1 MNKNKSLGYNPI
13 PVVKNVRFAK
23 NFRIS
28 VPNKF
33 KKFLLSIG
41 LLVMITM
48 VISFISF
55 INGETAAAGTIDF
68 KELDNMSYRIISQDG
83 SISRMTNSFYDIEYG
98 KIKIGDVTS
107 KYPIASKEDKL
118 QWIEGLIER
127 EKELQQKKTSEV
139 KKYLISILK
148 NEKRAEYVQK
158 YSKQYQVP
166 LYLTVGVIF
175 AESSNRPE
183 AVSYVGARGLMQ
195 LMPDTAVLIARRQGM
210 AKTALKIRKDPSY
223 LNDNEELNIKFGC
236 KHLRDLYNKIGSW
249 EGSVHAYNQGYTRYM
264 KGYRSNDYV
273 GKVFKYWRQYKR

>member
-1 MNKNKSLGYNPI
+1 MAKNESLGYNPI

-41 LLVMITM
+41 LFLVITM
-48 VISFISF
+48 VFSIISFL
-55 INGETAAAGTIDF
+55 NGETAAAGTIDF
-68 KELDNMSYRIISQDG
+68 GELDNMSYRIISQDG
-83 SISRMTNSFYDIEYG
+83 SISRMTNSFYNVEYD
-98 KIKIGDVTS
+98 KLTIGNMVS
-107 KYPIASKEDKL
+107 KFPISSKEDKL
-118 QWIEGLIER
+118 QWVENLIEK
-127 EKELQQKKTSEV
+127 EKEIQKIKTSEV
-139 KKYLISILK
+139 KKYLISIFGD
-148 NEKRAEYVQK
+148 EKRAEYVQK

-175 AESSNRPE
+175 AESSNQPE
-183 AVSYVGARGLMQ
+183 AVSWVGARGLMQ

-264 KGYRSNDYV
+264 KGYRSNQYV
-273 GKVFKYWRQYKR
+273 SNVFRYWNQYKR

>member
-1 MNKNKSLGYNPI
+1 
-13 PVVKNVRFAK
+13 
-23 NFRIS
+23 
-28 VPNKF
+28 
-33 KKFLLSIG
+33 
-41 LLVMITM
+41 MITM

-55 INGETAAAGTIDF
+55 LNGETAAAGTIDF

-127 EKELQQKKTSEV
+127 EKELQKKKTSEV
-139 KKYLISILK
+139 RKYLISILK
-148 NEKRAEYVQK
+148 NEKRAEYVQT